1 MQTVA
6 GLVFVLIMII
16 IGMIFGR
23 LTQFI
28 GIIISGIAKF
38 FKNYFKISKC

>member
-6 GLVFVLIMII
+6 GVVFVLIMII

-28 GIIISGIAKF
+28 SIITNGIAKF
-38 FKNYFKISKC
+38 FKKLF